1 MRFLTL
7 RPVSLD
13 CIMSSLL
20 ALLAERFEVLTVE
33 LEGGVQQTGVGVHRL
48 AEHRL
53 ERLHLSL
60 RALHQAAGHLLA
72 ALHPLPELRGHIPE
86 EALDEVRAL
95 LLERRVAL
103 DDLPVGFEALGEGAA
118 GTLLALDRLLDGI
131 RVALH
136 GPGQRPVGLSLAL
149 EHAGHALDPTLGE
162 LDVPLLRVHGVANH
176 LPVGLTERLCQP
188 PRRLVTCLRHSFL
201 LRPLSTPPAVDSNTT
216 LSRLPVPAVLR
227 DALPGQRCS
236 GRLPFPAEAVLG
248 LHPLARFGV

>member
-95 LLERRVAL
+95 LLERRVPF
-103 DDLPVGFEALGEGAA
+103 DDLPVSLETLGEGAA
-118 GTLLALDRLLDGI
+118 GALLALDRLLDGV

-136 GPGQRPVGLSLAL
+136 GPGQRPVGLGLAL
-149 EHAGHALDPTLGE
+149 EHAGNALDPALGE
-162 LDVPLLRVHGVANH
+162 LDVPLLGVDGVADH
-176 LPVGLTERLCQP
+176 LPVGLAERLRQP
-188 PRRLVTCLRHSFL
+188 PRRLESCLRHSLL
-201 LRPLSTPPAVDSNTT
+201 LRPLYPDI
-216 LSRLPVPAVLR
+216 LPVRRRRMRQAR
-227 DALPGQRCS
+227 HTRPGSYGPRLDYGKS
-236 GRLPFPAEAVLG
+236 GMIRS
-248 LHPLARFGV
+248 